1 MEEGAWEVVLKGQR
15 FGEPCCSVWRAQ
27 VWAALSG
34 AGGQAQAIRPEMD
47 HLSARCLWG
56 GAALLFSQETP
67 ARRPTHA
74 LTWSAVE
81 QKSDLPVPKAP
92 GFGPSPA
99 QQGLALC
106 VASVYLDSE
115 VRGRLRPC
123 SVCGPGRG
131 FLREAGEVPLG
142 RAPTPPSTTKPPV
155 R

>member
-15 FGEPCCSVWRAQ
+15 FCEPCCSVWRTQ
-27 VWAALSG
+27 VWAAFSG

-47 HLSARCLWG
+47 PLRARCLWG
-56 GAALLFSQETP
+56 GTALLFSQEKP
-67 ARRPTHA
+67 AQRPTHA

-81 QKSDLPVPKAP
+81 QKSDLPVPEAP

-106 VASVYLDSE
+106 VASMYLDSE
-115 VRGRLRPC
+115 K
-123 SVCGPGRG
+123 SEAGPGPARSVVLGGGSEGGRG
-131 FLREAGEVPLG
+131 SASAEC
-142 RAPTPPSTTKPPV
+142 PPSTTRPPV